1 MSAGGVTGPMRIA
14 AAPISW
20 GVCEV
25 PGWGHQLDRGRVL
38 GEMRALG
45 LDATELGPD
54 GFLPPSPEHRRTLLE
69 SYGLRGIGGFV
80 PVVLHDP
87 SYDPVPEARA
97 TLRAFADGD
106 VETVVLAAATGA
118 DGYDE
123 RPRLDAEGWKTL
135 LANLGR
141 LIEEAEPFGRSV
153 TLHPHVGTMIETREE
168 VDRVLEGSAMPLCLD
183 TGHLLIGGTDPL
195 DLVSRAAAR
204 VAHVHLKDVDATLAE
219 RVRAG
224 KLTYTDAVRDGI
236 YRPLGRGDVDVA
248 GIVTRLSDAGYQGWY
263 VMEQDVVLDGE
274 PPGGQG
280 PEASVRESLA
290 YLAGLSRPAPEAVPV
305 SGGVPGP
312 DASPSYH
319 AGPGPGTKG
328 NA

>member
-1 MSAGGVTGPMRIA
+1 MTGLTGSVRIA

-25 PGWGHQLDRGRVL
+25 PGWGHQLDRERVL

-45 LDATELGPD
+45 ITATELGPD

-69 SYGLRGIGGFV
+69 SYGLHGIGGFV

-87 SYDPVPEARA
+87 AYDPVPEARA

-123 RPRLDAEGWKTL
+123 RPVLDAEGWKTL

-141 LIEEAEPFGRSV
+141 VLAEAKGFGRSV
-153 TLHPHVGTMIETREE
+153 TLHPHVGTMIESRDE
-168 VDRVLEGSAMPLCLD
+168 VDRVLDGSEMPLCLD

-219 RVRAG
+219 QVRAG
-224 KLTYTDAVRDGI
+224 KLTYTDAVRAGI

-248 GIVTRLSDAGYQGWY
+248 GIVTGLGAVGYQGWY
-263 VMEQDVVLDGE
+263 VMEQDVVLDEE
-274 PPGGQG
+274 PPEGQG
-280 PEASVRESLA
+280 PEAAVRESLA
-290 YLAGLSRPAPEAVPV
+290 YLSALSRPAPEAPPG
-305 SGGVPGP
+305 SGMPGQDP
-312 DASPSYH
+312 PPGSGSAYGT
-319 AGPGPGTKG
+319 GPEGRP
-328 NA
+328 